1 MIVFDLTCPQ
11 GHIFEGWFDSNESFE
26 EQNMKG
32 LVRCPVCDDSD
43 IRKVMS
49 PVAVRKSQAVDPT
62 REETIDYQRLAK
74 EVVEYIKNNSE
85 DVGAQFAAEALKSI
99 TAWLKN
105 EVSAGR
111 QRLMRKRP
119 SRRKG
124 LILSRSL
131 SPCQTMTRQI
141 KMKAPGV
148 RRMASKLLSRQ
159 AAESPG
165 TSACQPSAMAY
176 DPASSFQYP
185 VSSTRHPERSRH
197 K

>member
-85 DVGAQFAAEALKSI
+85 DVGAQFAAEALKIHYGVAEKRSI
-99 TAWLKN
+99 RGSATVDEEKTLK
-105 EVSAGR
+105 EE
-111 QRLMRKRP
+111 
-119 SRRKG
+119 
-124 LILSRSL
+124 
-131 SPCQTMTRQI
+131 
-141 KMKAPGV
+141 GV
-148 RRMASKLLSRQ
+148 DFVKV
-159 AAESPG
+159 P
-165 TSACQPSAMAY
+165 
-176 DPASSFQYP
+176 FP
-185 VSSTRHPERSRH
+185 VSDDDKTN
-197 K
+197 